1 MSTKLLALWRQQRPI
16 LLSYAMMLL
25 LFVVAVA
32 INSGF
37 AHPAQLTQIL
47 LLAAFI
53 GVAGLGQTLVII
65 GGGIDLSVP
74 WTLNGAAV
82 LATVLSG
89 GRDGPTAWV
98 IPVLLIIGALVGVVN
113 GFGVAWLA
121 VPPIVM
127 TLGTYAILQGGLLV
141 VTHGATG
148 LVSPALLAGF
158 STWRWLGIP
167 PAAWLWLLLAAMIC
181 FVLSRT
187 TFGRRLY
194 ASGTSPEVTE
204 LSGVNVRAT
213 ILITY
218 VVSGISAVLAGLLLV
233 GYVGNAYLGMG
244 DPYLFSAVAAVAIG
258 GASILGGSGHYAGT
272 IAGAISLTLINVV
285 LPVLGLKP
293 AVLQVIYGAVIL
305 IAVAATSMR
314 SSQTATGA

>member
-1 MSTKLLALWRQQRPI
+1 MITMVVGLWRRQRPI
-16 LLSYAMMLL
+16 LLSYAMMML
-25 LFVVAVA
+25 LFVVAVG
-32 INSGF
+32 ISPGF
-37 AHPAQLTQIL
+37 AHPSQLTQIL
-47 LLAAFI
+47 VLASFI

-82 LATVLSG
+82 LVTVLSG

-98 IPVLLIIGALVGVVN
+98 VPLLLTIGALVGVVN
-113 GFGVAWLA
+113 GFGVAWLG

-127 TLGTYAILQGGLLV
+127 TLGTYAILQGGLLI

-148 LVSPALLAGF
+148 DASPALFVGLTG
-158 STWRWLGIP
+158 WRWLGIP
-167 PAAWLWLLLAAMIC
+167 PTVWLWLLLALVVS
-181 FVLSRT
+181 FVLTRT

-194 ASGTSPEVTE
+194 ASGTNPKVTE
-204 LSGVNVRAT
+204 LAGVNVRAT

-258 GASILGGSGHYAGT
+258 GTSILGGSGHYAGT

-293 AVLQVIYGAVIL
+293 AVLQIIYGAVIL
-305 IAVAATSMR
+305 VAVAATSLR
-314 SSQTATGA
+314 SPQIATGA